1 MTTEQKNRIASL
13 RSAGQGY
20 TAIARELGL
29 SKSAIS
35 NGLTSLPPRFIRH
48 RRRFGSAPN
57 RCERCALAMWS
68 SLQQNYEAVF
78 KPLKPLI
85 SKERKRFSQTRGSI
99 FES

>member
-35 NGLTSLPPRFIRH
+35 NFCRQNGLGENSLLT
-48 RRRFGSAPN
+48 APVRGN
-57 RCERCALAMWS
+57 TVNAE
-68 SLQQNYEAVF
+68 SLENKRPKPSETPCVVTRVF
-78 KPLKPLI
+78 ADVPDPDAITDVLGMLMNA
-85 SKERKRFSQTRGSI
+85 R
-99 FES
+99 

>member
-35 NGLTSLPPRFIRH
+35 NFCQKNGLGEKDLLSEPARVNTVRAESLENKGPKAHETVCSVTR
-48 RRRFGSAPN
+48 
-57 RCERCALAMWS
+57 
-68 SLQQNYEAVF
+68 VF
-78 KPLKPLI
+78 ADEPDPKAITDVLGKLMNA
-85 SKERKRFSQTRGSI
+85 R
-99 FES
+99 

>member
-35 NGLTSLPPRFIRH
+35 NFCRKNGLGENGLQIEPVRVNTVRAESLENKRPEASEKVCSVTRD
-48 RRRFGSAPN
+48 SAGEPEQSAITDV
-57 RCERCALAMWS
+57 RGTML
-68 SLQQNYEAVF
+68 EA
-78 KPLKPLI
+78 
-85 SKERKRFSQTRGSI
+85 G
-99 FES
+99 

>member
-35 NGLTSLPPRFIRH
+35 NGLTSLPPRFIRP
-48 RRRFGSAPN
+48 RRRFGSAPHDVNDVLWLCGRVCNKIMKLCSN
-57 RCERCALAMWS
+57 R
-68 SLQQNYEAVF
+68 
-78 KPLKPLI
+78 
-85 SKERKRFSQTRGSI
+85 
-99 FES
+99 